1 MYIIMDMRCD
11 GHVNVCMSTQD
22 GEEDDDL
29 KNEDLD
35 PQNPR
40 EYLQKAAANMDD
52 EYSNKKGSG
61 SMQNYYGIAHT
72 LREPVNEQPS
82 LIVNGR
88 LKQYQVRHFPL
99 LSSLHIYTRTYVH
112 ILVDKC
118 RAFFGEREQVIKIIG
133 FSIVPFRRASPQQFN
148 SLSALRQR
156 SISLL
161 VGDIRDKLSRNTCI
175 SNIIS
180 HK

>member
-1 MYIIMDMRCD
+1 MFYPQRLVCVHAAYIVCTTNPRLPRKKSCIYEPLVNMTQWEYIHMYIIMDMRCD
-11 GHVNVCMSTQD
+11 GQVNVCMSTQD

-99 LSSLHIYTRTYVH
+99 LSSLHIYTRTYIH
-112 ILVDKC
+112 
-118 RAFFGEREQVIKIIG
+118 
-133 FSIVPFRRASPQQFN
+133 
-148 SLSALRQR
+148 
-156 SISLL
+156 
-161 VGDIRDKLSRNTCI
+161 TY
-175 SNIIS
+175 
-180 HK
+180 